1 MPPILMWVLVVV
13 AAAVCGALGYYFGGE
28 NRKRTAEAKI
38 GSAEEEAKRIVND
51 AIKAAEQK
59 RKETII
65 EAKDEA
71 FKLKADADKEIK
83 DRRAEISR
91 QERRMDQKEE
101 ALDKRTAAME
111 RKEEDLKKRGELVEA
126 RLDELEQLKL
136 RQTEKLET
144 IAAMTQEDAR
154 AVLLKNIDD
163 ELTHEKAMKISAYQA
178 NMKDECDAIARE
190 LVGQAIARCAADATS
205 EATVSVVPLPSD
217 EMKGRIIGREGR
229 NIRALETATG
239 CDLIIDDTP
248 EAITLSSFDQ
258 TRREVA
264 RMALERLIAD
274 GRIHP
279 ARIEET
285 VDKCRRELEIQMK
298 REGEKAV
305 MDLGIH
311 SLHPDLVKL
320 IGRLKYRTSYGQNV
334 LSHSLE
340 VAWLA
345 GLMAGEL
352 GVNVQL
358 ARRAGLLHDIGKAL
372 DHEIEG
378 SHVQIGVDI
387 CKKYRENPQI
397 IHAIEAHH
405 GDVEPKTVLAFII
418 MAADAISAARPG
430 ARRENMESYIKRLET
445 LEALCNGF
453 EGVESSY
460 AVQAGRE
467 VRILVQP
474 DKVGDDQVILLARR
488 AGLLHDIGK
497 ALDHEI
503 EGSHVQIGVAIC
515 RKYKENTQI
524 IHAIEAHHGD
534 VEPKTPLAFIIQAC
548 DAISAARPGARREN
562 VESYVKRLENLE
574 EISSSFEGV
583 EQAFAVQ
590 AGREVRI
597 MVKPDVISDDQVILL
612 ARQIA
617 KKIEDTLDYPGQIKV
632 NVIRESRAI
641 EYAK

>member
-1 MPPILMWVLVVV
+1 MSPILIVVLVLV
-13 AAAVCGALGYYFGGE
+13 AAAVAGALGFYLGGE

-38 GSAEEEAKRIVND
+38 GSAEDEAKRIVND

-71 FKLKADADKEIK
+71 FKLKSDADKEIK
-83 DRRAEISR
+83 DRRAEITR
-91 QERRMDQKEE
+91 QERRIDQKEE
-101 ALDKRTAAME
+101 ALDKRTTQME
-111 RKEEDLKKRGELVEA
+111 RKEEDLKRRTETVEA

-144 IAAMTQEDAR
+144 IAAMSKEDAR
-154 AVLLKNIDD
+154 AVLLKQVDD

-178 NMKDECDAIARE
+178 NMKDECDNLARE
-190 LVGQAIARCAADATS
+190 LIGQAIARCAADATS

-298 REGEKAV
+298 REGDKAV
-305 MDLGIH
+305 MELGVH

-320 IGRLKYRTSYGQNV
+320 IGRLKYRTSFGQNV

-387 CKKYRENPQI
+387 CKKYRENPQV

-405 GDVEPKTVLAFII
+405 GDVEPKTTLAFII

-474 DKVGDDQVILLARR
+474 DKVGDDEDILLAR
-488 AGLLHDIGK
+488 
-497 ALDHEI
+497 
-503 EGSHVQIGVAIC
+503 
-515 RKYKENTQI
+515 
-524 IHAIEAHHGD
+524 
-534 VEPKTPLAFIIQAC
+534 
-548 DAISAARPGARREN
+548 N
-562 VESYVKRLENLE
+562 V
-574 EISSSFEGV
+574 
-583 EQAFAVQ
+583 
-590 AGREVRI
+590 
-597 MVKPDVISDDQVILL
+597 
-612 ARQIA
+612 A
-617 KKIEDTLDYPGQIKV
+617 KKIENELDYPGQIKV
-632 NVIRESRAI
+632 SVIRESRAT

>member
-1 MPPILMWVLVVV
+1 MSPILIVVLVLV
-13 AAAVCGALGYYFGGE
+13 AAAVAGALGFYLGGE

-38 GSAEEEAKRIVND
+38 GGAEDEAKRIVND

-71 FKLKADADKEIK
+71 FKLKSDADKEIK
-83 DRRAEISR
+83 DRRAEITR
-91 QERRMDQKEE
+91 QERRIDQKEE
-101 ALDKRTAAME
+101 ALDKRTTQME
-111 RKEEDLKKRGELVEA
+111 RKEEDLKRRTETVEA

-144 IAAMTQEDAR
+144 IAAMSKEDAR
-154 AVLLKNIDD
+154 AVLLKQVDD

-178 NMKDECDAIARE
+178 NMKDECDNLARE
-190 LVGQAIARCAADATS
+190 LIGQAIARCAADATS

-298 REGEKAV
+298 REGDKAV
-305 MDLGIH
+305 MELGVH

-320 IGRLKYRTSYGQNV
+320 IGRLKYRTSFGQNV

-387 CKKYRENPQI
+387 CKKYRENPQV

-405 GDVEPKTVLAFII
+405 GDVEPKTTLAFII

-474 DKVGDDQVILLARR
+474 DKVGDDEVILLAR
-488 AGLLHDIGK
+488 
-497 ALDHEI
+497 
-503 EGSHVQIGVAIC
+503 
-515 RKYKENTQI
+515 
-524 IHAIEAHHGD
+524 
-534 VEPKTPLAFIIQAC
+534 
-548 DAISAARPGARREN
+548 N
-562 VESYVKRLENLE
+562 V
-574 EISSSFEGV
+574 
-583 EQAFAVQ
+583 
-590 AGREVRI
+590 
-597 MVKPDVISDDQVILL
+597 
-612 ARQIA
+612 A
-617 KKIEDTLDYPGQIKV
+617 KKIENELDYPGQIKV
-632 NVIRESRAI
+632 SVIRESRAT

>member
-1 MPPILMWVLVVV
+1 M
-13 AAAVCGALGYYFGGE
+13 
-28 NRKRTAEAKI
+28 
-38 GSAEEEAKRIVND
+38 
-51 AIKAAEQK
+51 
-59 RKETII
+59 
-65 EAKDEA
+65 
-71 FKLKADADKEIK
+71 
-83 DRRAEISR
+83 
-91 QERRMDQKEE
+91 
-101 ALDKRTAAME
+101 
-111 RKEEDLKKRGELVEA
+111 EA
-126 RLDELEQLKL
+126 RLDELEQLKM

-144 IAAMTQEDAR
+144 IAAMSQEDAR
-154 AVLLKNIDD
+154 AVLLKQVDD

-178 NMKDECDAIARE
+178 NMKDECDNIARE

-298 REGEKAV
+298 REGDKAV

-352 GVNVQL
+352 GINVQL

-387 CKKYRENPQI
+387 CKKYRENPQV

-405 GDVEPKTVLAFII
+405 GDVEPKTTLAFII

-474 DKVGDDQVILLARR
+474 DKV
-488 AGLLHDIGK
+488 
-497 ALDHEI
+497 
-503 EGSHVQIGVAIC
+503 
-515 RKYKENTQI
+515 
-524 IHAIEAHHGD
+524 
-534 VEPKTPLAFIIQAC
+534 
-548 DAISAARPGARREN
+548 
-562 VESYVKRLENLE
+562 
-574 EISSSFEGV
+574 
-583 EQAFAVQ
+583 
-590 AGREVRI
+590 
-597 MVKPDVISDDQVILL
+597 SDDQVILL
-612 ARQIA
+612 ARNVA
-617 KKIEDTLDYPGQIKV
+617 KKIENELDYPGQIKV
-632 NVIRESRAI
+632 SVIRESRAT

>member
-1 MPPILMWVLVVV
+1 MSPILTVVLVLV
-13 AAAVCGALGYYFGGE
+13 AAAVAGALGFYLGGE

-71 FKLKADADKEIK
+71 FKLKSDADKEIK
-83 DRRAEISR
+83 DRRAEITR
-91 QERRMDQKEE
+91 QERRIDQKEE
-101 ALDKRTAAME
+101 ALDKRTAQME
-111 RKEEDLKKRGELVEA
+111 RKEEDLKRRSETVEA

-144 IAAMTQEDAR
+144 IAAMSKEDAR
-154 AVLLKNIDD
+154 AVLLKQVDD

-178 NMKDECDAIARE
+178 NMKDECDNLARE
-190 LVGQAIARCAADATS
+190 LIGQAIARCAADATS

-298 REGEKAV
+298 REGDKAV
-305 MDLGIH
+305 MELGIH

-320 IGRLKYRTSYGQNV
+320 IGRLKYRTSFGQNV

-352 GVNVQL
+352 GINVQL

-387 CKKYRENPQI
+387 CKKYRENPQV

-405 GDVEPKTVLAFII
+405 GDVEPKTTLAFII

-474 DKVGDDQVILLARR
+474 DKV
-488 AGLLHDIGK
+488 
-497 ALDHEI
+497 
-503 EGSHVQIGVAIC
+503 
-515 RKYKENTQI
+515 
-524 IHAIEAHHGD
+524 
-534 VEPKTPLAFIIQAC
+534 
-548 DAISAARPGARREN
+548 
-562 VESYVKRLENLE
+562 
-574 EISSSFEGV
+574 
-583 EQAFAVQ
+583 
-590 AGREVRI
+590 
-597 MVKPDVISDDQVILL
+597 SDDQVILL
-612 ARQIA
+612 ARNVA
-617 KKIEDTLDYPGQIKV
+617 KKIENELDYPGQIKV
-632 NVIRESRAI
+632 SVIRESRAT

>member
-1 MPPILMWVLVVV
+1 MSPILTVVLVLV
-13 AAAVCGALGYYFGGE
+13 AAAVAGALGFYLGGE

-51 AIKAAEQK
+51 AIKTAEQK
-59 RKETII
+59 RKDTII

-71 FKLKADADKEIK
+71 FKLKSDADKEIK
-83 DRRAEISR
+83 DRRAEITR
-91 QERRMDQKEE
+91 QERRIDQKEE
-101 ALDKRTAAME
+101 ALDKRTAQME
-111 RKEEDLKKRGELVEA
+111 RKEEDLKRRSETVEA

-144 IAAMTQEDAR
+144 IAAMSKEDAR
-154 AVLLKNIDD
+154 AVLLKQVDD

-178 NMKDECDAIARE
+178 NMKDECDNLARE
-190 LVGQAIARCAADATS
+190 LIGQAIARCAADATS

-298 REGEKAV
+298 REGDKAV
-305 MDLGIH
+305 MELGVH

-320 IGRLKYRTSYGQNV
+320 IGRLKYRTSFGQNV

-352 GVNVQL
+352 GINVQL

-387 CKKYRENPQI
+387 CKKYRENPQV

-405 GDVEPKTVLAFII
+405 GDVEPKTTLAFII

-474 DKVGDDQVILLARR
+474 DKVSDDEVILLAR
-488 AGLLHDIGK
+488 
-497 ALDHEI
+497 
-503 EGSHVQIGVAIC
+503 
-515 RKYKENTQI
+515 
-524 IHAIEAHHGD
+524 
-534 VEPKTPLAFIIQAC
+534 
-548 DAISAARPGARREN
+548 N
-562 VESYVKRLENLE
+562 V
-574 EISSSFEGV
+574 
-583 EQAFAVQ
+583 
-590 AGREVRI
+590 
-597 MVKPDVISDDQVILL
+597 
-612 ARQIA
+612 A
-617 KKIEDTLDYPGQIKV
+617 KKIENELDYPGQIKV
-632 NVIRESRAI
+632 SVIRESRAT

>member
-1 MPPILMWVLVVV
+1 MSLIITVLLVLV
-13 AAAVCGALGYYFGGE
+13 AAVCGALGFYLGGE

-38 GSAEEEAKRIVND
+38 GSAEDEAKRIVND
-51 AIKAAEQK
+51 AIKTAEAK
-59 RKETII
+59 RKETIV

-71 FKLKADADKEIK
+71 FKLKSEADKEIK
-83 DRRAEISR
+83 DRRAEITR

-101 ALDKRTAAME
+101 ALDKRSAAME
-111 RKEEDLKKRGELVEA
+111 RKEEDLKRRTETVEA
-126 RLDELEQLKL
+126 RLDELDQLKM

-144 IAAMTQEDAR
+144 IAAMSQEDAR
-154 AVLLKNIDD
+154 AVLLKQVDD

-178 NMKDECDAIARE
+178 NMKDECDNIARE

-298 REGEKAV
+298 REGDKAV

-387 CKKYRENPQI
+387 CKKYRENPQV

-405 GDVEPKTVLAFII
+405 GDVEPKTTLAFII

-474 DKVGDDQVILLARR
+474 DKV
-488 AGLLHDIGK
+488 
-497 ALDHEI
+497 
-503 EGSHVQIGVAIC
+503 
-515 RKYKENTQI
+515 
-524 IHAIEAHHGD
+524 
-534 VEPKTPLAFIIQAC
+534 
-548 DAISAARPGARREN
+548 
-562 VESYVKRLENLE
+562 
-574 EISSSFEGV
+574 
-583 EQAFAVQ
+583 
-590 AGREVRI
+590 
-597 MVKPDVISDDQVILL
+597 SDDQVILL
-612 ARQIA
+612 ARNVA
-617 KKIEDTLDYPGQIKV
+617 KKIENELDYPGQIKV
-632 NVIRESRAI
+632 SVIRESRAT

>member
-1 MPPILMWVLVVV
+1 MSPILTVVLVLV
-13 AAAVCGALGYYFGGE
+13 AAAVAGALGFYLGGE

-71 FKLKADADKEIK
+71 FKLKSDADKEIK
-83 DRRAEISR
+83 DRRAEITR
-91 QERRMDQKEE
+91 QERRIDQKEE
-101 ALDKRTAAME
+101 ALDKRTAQME
-111 RKEEDLKKRGELVEA
+111 RKEEDLKRRSETVEA

-144 IAAMTQEDAR
+144 IAAMSKEDAR
-154 AVLLKNIDD
+154 AVLLKQVDD

-178 NMKDECDAIARE
+178 NMKDECDNLARE
-190 LVGQAIARCAADATS
+190 LIGQAIARCAADATS

-298 REGEKAV
+298 REGDKAV
-305 MDLGIH
+305 MELGIH

-320 IGRLKYRTSYGQNV
+320 IGRLKYHTSFGQNV

-358 ARRAGLLHDIGKAL
+358 ACRAGLLHDIGKAL

-387 CKKYRENPQI
+387 CKKYRENPQV

-405 GDVEPKTVLAFII
+405 GDVEPKTTLAFII

-474 DKVGDDQVILLARR
+474 DKVSDDEVILLAR
-488 AGLLHDIGK
+488 
-497 ALDHEI
+497 
-503 EGSHVQIGVAIC
+503 
-515 RKYKENTQI
+515 
-524 IHAIEAHHGD
+524 
-534 VEPKTPLAFIIQAC
+534 
-548 DAISAARPGARREN
+548 N
-562 VESYVKRLENLE
+562 V
-574 EISSSFEGV
+574 
-583 EQAFAVQ
+583 
-590 AGREVRI
+590 
-597 MVKPDVISDDQVILL
+597 
-612 ARQIA
+612 A
-617 KKIEDTLDYPGQIKV
+617 KKIENELDYPGQIKV
-632 NVIRESRAI
+632 SVIRESRAT

>member
-1 MPPILMWVLVVV
+1 MTYLIGIVAFVVG
-13 AAAVCGALGYYFGGE
+13 AVIFFPLGINY
-28 NRKRTAEAKI
+28 RKRVSEKEI
-38 GSAEEEAKRIVND
+38 SSAEEEGRRIVNE
-51 AIKAAEQK
+51 AIKSAETK
-59 RKETII
+59 KKEALL
-65 EAKDEA
+65 EAKEEI
-71 FKLKADADKEIK
+71 LKSRTDYEKEEK
-83 DRRAEISR
+83 SRRADLQR
-91 QERRMDQKEE
+91 QENRLQQKEE
-101 ALDKRTAAME
+101 NLDR
-111 RKEEDLKKRGELVEA
+111 
-126 RLDELEQLKL
+126 
-136 RQTEKLET
+136 KLET
-144 IAAMTQEDAR
+144 IEKKEESLAQKHAAMEKEQEEIQTIKQSQTAMLEKISGFT
-154 AVLLKNIDD
+154 AD
-163 ELTHEKAMKISAYQA
+163 EAKAYLIEQVESEVTHETALKIKEVESQMKE
-178 NMKDECDAIARE
+178 ECETRARE
-190 LVGQAIARCAADATS
+190 VVAQAIQRCAADSVA
-205 EATVSVVPLPSD
+205 ELTVSVVPLPND

-239 CDLIIDDTP
+239 VDLIIDDTP

-264 RMALERLIAD
+264 RMTLERLIGD

-285 VDKCRRELEIQMK
+285 VEKCRHDLELQMK
-298 REGEKAV
+298 REGERAV
-305 MDLGIH
+305 MELGIH
-311 SLHPDLVKL
+311 GLHPDLIKL
-320 IGRLKYRTSYGQNV
+320 IGRLKYRTSFGQNA
-334 LSHSLE
+334 LTHSME

-345 GLMAGEL
+345 GLLAGEM
-352 GVNVQL
+352 GVNVTL

-387 CKKYRENPQI
+387 C
-397 IHAIEAHH
+397 
-405 GDVEPKTVLAFII
+405 
-418 MAADAISAARPG
+418 
-430 ARRENMESYIKRLET
+430 
-445 LEALCNGF
+445 
-453 EGVESSY
+453 
-460 AVQAGRE
+460 
-467 VRILVQP
+467 
-474 DKVGDDQVILLARR
+474 
-488 AGLLHDIGK
+488 
-497 ALDHEI
+497 
-503 EGSHVQIGVAIC
+503 
-515 RKYKENTQI
+515 RKYKENTQV

-612 ARQIA
+612 ARSIA

-632 NVIRESRAI
+632 NVIRESRAV

>member
-1 MPPILMWVLVVV
+1 MSPILIVVLVLV
-13 AAAVCGALGYYFGGE
+13 AAAVAGALGFYLGGE

-38 GSAEEEAKRIVND
+38 GSAEDEAKRIVND

-71 FKLKADADKEIK
+71 FKLKSDADKEIK
-83 DRRAEISR
+83 DRRAEITR
-91 QERRMDQKEE
+91 QERRIDQKEE
-101 ALDKRTAAME
+101 ALDKRTTQME
-111 RKEEDLKKRGELVEA
+111 RREEDLKRRTETVEA

-144 IAAMTQEDAR
+144 IAAMSKEDAR
-154 AVLLKNIDD
+154 AVLLKQVDD

-178 NMKDECDAIARE
+178 NMKDECDNLARE
-190 LVGQAIARCAADATS
+190 LIGQAIARCAADATS

-298 REGEKAV
+298 REGDKAV
-305 MDLGIH
+305 MELGVH

-320 IGRLKYRTSYGQNV
+320 IGRLKYRTSFGQNV

-387 CKKYRENPQI
+387 CKKYRENPQV

-405 GDVEPKTVLAFII
+405 GDVEPKTTLAFII

-474 DKVGDDQVILLARR
+474 DKVGDDEVILLAR
-488 AGLLHDIGK
+488 
-497 ALDHEI
+497 
-503 EGSHVQIGVAIC
+503 
-515 RKYKENTQI
+515 
-524 IHAIEAHHGD
+524 
-534 VEPKTPLAFIIQAC
+534 
-548 DAISAARPGARREN
+548 N
-562 VESYVKRLENLE
+562 V
-574 EISSSFEGV
+574 
-583 EQAFAVQ
+583 
-590 AGREVRI
+590 
-597 MVKPDVISDDQVILL
+597 
-612 ARQIA
+612 A
-617 KKIEDTLDYPGQIKV
+617 KKIENELDYPGQIKV
-632 NVIRESRAI
+632 SVIRESRAT

>member
-1 MPPILMWVLVVV
+1 MSPILTVVLVLV
-13 AAAVCGALGYYFGGE
+13 AAAVAGALGFYLGGE

-71 FKLKADADKEIK
+71 FKLKSDADKEIK
-83 DRRAEISR
+83 DRRAEITR
-91 QERRMDQKEE
+91 QERRIDQKEE
-101 ALDKRTAAME
+101 ALDKRTAQME
-111 RKEEDLKKRGELVEA
+111 RKEEDLKRRSETVEA

-144 IAAMTQEDAR
+144 IAAMSKEDAR
-154 AVLLKNIDD
+154 AVLLKRVDD

-178 NMKDECDAIARE
+178 NMKDECDNLARE
-190 LVGQAIARCAADATS
+190 LIGQAIARCAADATS

-298 REGEKAV
+298 REGDKAV
-305 MDLGIH
+305 MELGIH

-320 IGRLKYRTSYGQNV
+320 IGRLKYRTSFGQNV

-387 CKKYRENPQI
+387 CKKYRENPQV

-405 GDVEPKTVLAFII
+405 GDVEPKTTLAFII

-474 DKVGDDQVILLARR
+474 DKVSDDEVILLAR
-488 AGLLHDIGK
+488 
-497 ALDHEI
+497 
-503 EGSHVQIGVAIC
+503 
-515 RKYKENTQI
+515 
-524 IHAIEAHHGD
+524 
-534 VEPKTPLAFIIQAC
+534 
-548 DAISAARPGARREN
+548 N
-562 VESYVKRLENLE
+562 V
-574 EISSSFEGV
+574 
-583 EQAFAVQ
+583 
-590 AGREVRI
+590 
-597 MVKPDVISDDQVILL
+597 
-612 ARQIA
+612 A
-617 KKIEDTLDYPGQIKV
+617 KKIENELDYPGQIKV
-632 NVIRESRAI
+632 SVIRESRAT

>member
-1 MPPILMWVLVVV
+1 MSPILTVVLVLV
-13 AAAVCGALGYYFGGE
+13 AAAVAGALGFYLGGE

-71 FKLKADADKEIK
+71 FKLKSDADKEIK
-83 DRRAEISR
+83 DRRAEITR
-91 QERRMDQKEE
+91 QERRIDQKEE
-101 ALDKRTAAME
+101 ALDKRTAQME
-111 RKEEDLKKRGELVEA
+111 RKEEDLKRRSVTVEA

-144 IAAMTQEDAR
+144 IAAMSKEDAR
-154 AVLLKNIDD
+154 AVLLKQVDD

-178 NMKDECDAIARE
+178 NMKDECDNLARE
-190 LVGQAIARCAADATS
+190 LIGQAIARCAADATS

-298 REGEKAV
+298 REGDKAV
-305 MDLGIH
+305 MELGIH

-320 IGRLKYRTSYGQNV
+320 IGRLKYRTSFGQNV

-387 CKKYRENPQI
+387 CKKYRENPQV

-405 GDVEPKTVLAFII
+405 GDVEPKTTLAFII

-474 DKVGDDQVILLARR
+474 DKVSDDEVILLAR
-488 AGLLHDIGK
+488 
-497 ALDHEI
+497 
-503 EGSHVQIGVAIC
+503 
-515 RKYKENTQI
+515 
-524 IHAIEAHHGD
+524 
-534 VEPKTPLAFIIQAC
+534 
-548 DAISAARPGARREN
+548 N
-562 VESYVKRLENLE
+562 V
-574 EISSSFEGV
+574 
-583 EQAFAVQ
+583 
-590 AGREVRI
+590 
-597 MVKPDVISDDQVILL
+597 
-612 ARQIA
+612 A
-617 KKIEDTLDYPGQIKV
+617 KKIENELDYPGQIKV
-632 NVIRESRAI
+632 SVIRESRAT

>member
-1 MPPILMWVLVVV
+1 MPSFLPWVLVFV
-13 AAAVCGALGYYFGGE
+13 AAVVCGALGFYLGGE
-28 NRKRTAEAKI
+28 NRKRTAEAKL

-71 FKLKADADKEIK
+71 FKIKADADKEIK
-83 DRRAEISR
+83 DRRSEISR

-111 RKEEDLKKRGELVEA
+111 RKEEDLKKRTETVEA

-136 RQTEKLET
+136 RETEKLET
-144 IAAMTQEDAR
+144 IAAMSQEDAR
-154 AVLLKNIDD
+154 AVLLKRVDD

-178 NMKDECDAIARE
+178 NMKDECDTIARE
-190 LVGQAIARCAADATS
+190 LIGQAIARCAADATS

-239 CDLIIDDTP
+239 VDLIIDDTP

-264 RMALERLIAD
+264 RMALEKLIGD

-285 VDKCRRELEIQMK
+285 VEKCRRELEVSMK
-298 REGEKAV
+298 REGERAV
-305 MDLGIH
+305 MEVGLHGI
-311 SLHPDLVKL
+311 HPDLVKL
-320 IGRLKYRTSYGQNV
+320 LGRLKYRTSFGQNV
-334 LSHSLE
+334 LNHSLE
-340 VAWLA
+340 VAWLS
-345 GLMAGEL
+345 GLLAGEM
-352 GVNVQL
+352 GVNVTQ

-378 SHVQIGVDI
+378 SHVQIGVEI
-387 CKKYRENPQI
+387 ARKYKENPAI

-405 GDVEPKTVLAFII
+405 GDVEPKTPLAFIV

-430 ARRENMESYIKRLET
+430 ARRENMESYIKRLEN
-445 LEALCNGF
+445 LEDLSCSF
-453 EGVESSY
+453 EGVES
-460 AVQAGRE
+460 
-467 VRILVQP
+467 
-474 DKVGDDQVILLARR
+474 
-488 AGLLHDIGK
+488 
-497 ALDHEI
+497 
-503 EGSHVQIGVAIC
+503 
-515 RKYKENTQI
+515 
-524 IHAIEAHHGD
+524 
-534 VEPKTPLAFIIQAC
+534 
-548 DAISAARPGARREN
+548 
-562 VESYVKRLENLE
+562 
-574 EISSSFEGV
+574 
-583 EQAFAVQ
+583 AFAVQ

-597 MVKPDVISDDQVILL
+597 MVKPDAVNDDQLVLL
-612 ARQIA
+612 ARAIT
-617 KKIEDTLDYPGQIKV
+617 KKIEEELDYPGQIKV
-632 NVIRESRAI
+632 NVIRESRAV